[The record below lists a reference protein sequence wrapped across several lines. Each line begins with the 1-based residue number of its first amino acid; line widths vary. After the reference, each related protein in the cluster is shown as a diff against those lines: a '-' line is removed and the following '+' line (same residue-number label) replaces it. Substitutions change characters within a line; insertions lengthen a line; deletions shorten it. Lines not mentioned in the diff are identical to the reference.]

1 MAESVLEAIR
11 NGNWN
16 YEPPTVDKKDY
27 DATSA
32 LPGTEEKVG
41 FMAARALEGLPL
53 WHPDCL
59 LYTSPSPRDATL
71 SRMPS
76 SA

>member
-1 MAESVLEAIR
+1 MAESILEAIR

-27 DATSA
+27 DAASA

-53 WHPDCL
+53 WHPDDR
-59 LYTSPSPRDATL
+59 STL
-71 SRMPS
+71 DGKLS
-76 SA
+76 

>member
-1 MAESVLEAIR
+1 MAESVLEQIR

-41 FMAARALEGLPL
+41 LMAARALNGLPL
-53 WHPDCL
+53 WHPDDRS
-59 LYTSPSPRDATL
+59 TFDGNAS
-71 SRMPS
+71 
-76 SA
+76 

>member
-11 NGNWN
+11 NGNWD

-41 FMAARALEGLPL
+41 LMTARALKGLPL
-53 WHPDCL
+53 WHPDDRS
-59 LYTSPSPRDATL
+59 TFDGNL
-71 SRMPS
+71 S
-76 SA
+76 